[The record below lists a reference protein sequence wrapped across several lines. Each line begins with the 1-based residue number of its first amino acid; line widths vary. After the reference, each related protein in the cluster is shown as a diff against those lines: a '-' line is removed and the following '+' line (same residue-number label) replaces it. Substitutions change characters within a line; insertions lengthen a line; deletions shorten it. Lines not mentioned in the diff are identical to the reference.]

1 MTQSLS
7 IKEWPPLSITQRQ
20 DDLLLSP
27 CLSKDAKYISFKG
40 IDDEFEGA
48 LVEVVHIGHFTL
60 DGKPFLQTIK
70 SDKYKDFW
78 LSEQALTQLALSLS
92 GWGCL
97 IVINQHHNKIY
108 VLTDKMGVL
117 PVFYIKTAKGVFIDW
132 DQDYLASQLNIS
144 EFDYISLSE
153 VLLRG
158 SITPPYSLYK
168 DIQVLRPA
176 TILTI
181 DSKTHQMSFQ
191 DYWKPA
197 FKSGSFKS
205 LDAAATAVAEAIQT
219 SVDKFLSSGL
229 RIDCLLSGG
238 LDSRALLPF
247 ISQNAVTQP
256 SAYTVFSESN
266 LWSQRELKVA
276 KQLAKHYGIE
286 HYTLKRTVESLRKSF
301 YNGAMTCGGSHNLRH
316 CYLGGFD
323 DFSSYSFKDQS
334 FLMTACF
341 ADHLFKMK
349 NPKSEEI
356 KSSKMN
362 LNWFSHRYNS
372 ENKYINFLVD
382 ERLLKFATERE
393 LDESLLRTEE
403 GRAHIAMQRC
413 RPIYGLRTFAF
424 RKHLMSTRKL
434 VLPLLENEVLDVWQM
449 IGDKRGNNLWVE
461 VLKKI
466 DTNLLSFSDSNTG
479 LYPDVYHPLSFQDKI
494 KSKGSKIVKKI
505 NSIYSLKIR
514 NQKKP
519 ISSWDD
525 SETLLNFRKEI
536 RENSFSKE
544 LAKELNVKGVVDFRF
559 WTRLMSIQEWIDERL
574 AKN

>member
-27 CLSKDAKYISFKG
+27 CSYKDAKYISLKD
-40 IDDEFEGA
+40 IDNKHEGA

-60 DGKPFLQTIK
+60 DEKPFLQTIK

-78 LSEQALTQLALSLS
+78 LSEQALTRLALSLS

-97 IVINQHHNKIY
+97 IVINQQQSKIY
-108 VLTDKMGVL
+108 VLTDKMGSL
-117 PVFYIKTAKGVFIDW
+117 PVFYTKTVKGVFIDW
-132 DQDYLASQLNIS
+132 DQDYLASKLNIS

-158 SITPPYSLYK
+158 SVTPPYTLYK

-181 DSKTHQMSFQ
+181 DGRTHQMSFQ
-191 DYWKPA
+191 EYWKPA

-205 LDAAATAVAEAIQT
+205 LDAAATVVAEAIQT
-219 SVDKFLSSGL
+219 SVNKFSSSGI

-238 LDSRALLPF
+238 LDSRVLLPL
-247 ISQNAVTQP
+247 ISQNALTQP

-276 KQLAKHYGIE
+276 KQLAKHFGIE
-286 HYTLKRTVESLRKSF
+286 HYILKRTVESLRKSF
-301 YNGAMTCGGSHNLRH
+301 YHGALTCGGSHNLRH

-323 DFSSYSFKDQS
+323 DFSRYNFEDQS
-334 FLMTACF
+334 FLMTACY
-341 ADHLFKMK
+341 ADLLFKMQ
-349 NPKSEEI
+349 NPKAKEI
-356 KSSKMN
+356 KSSNIN

-372 ENKYINFLVD
+372 GNKYINFLID

-393 LDESLLRTEE
+393 LDESLLRTED

-424 RKHLMSTRKL
+424 RRHLMSTRKL
-434 VLPLLENEVLDVWQM
+434 ALPLLENEVLDVWQM
-449 IGDKRGNNLWVE
+449 IGDKRGVKLWLK

-466 DTNLLSFSDSNTG
+466 DPSLLGFLNSNTG
-479 LYPDVYHPLSFQDKI
+479 FYPSNFQGKI
-494 KSKGSKIVKKI
+494 KRKGFKLIKKFSFKLPI
-505 NSIYSLKIR
+505 GTGDQRKL
-514 NQKKP
+514 

-525 SETLLNFRKEI
+525 CEVLLDFEKEI
-536 RENSFSKE
+536 K
-544 LAKELNVKGVVDFRF
+544 KGEPFITKFVEDLGIRDEVDFHF
-559 WTRLMSIQEWIDERL
+559 FTRLLSIQEWMSERL
-574 AKN
+574 TK